1 MIRKLFK
8 ELIGTVVLTAMVT
21 VTGYSQVSIS
31 GPSCVVP
38 GVPYQY
44 VINGSWNSSST
55 LSACVTGGSFSSGVS
70 CITSNGNV
78 FSTVS
83 VTWKDT
89 STLRL
94 DLQSSSGNAALLPMR
109 TQNLNGGTISQAD
122 RVKIFNAQVTSY
134 TFHCD
139 TASGGACIPVYRYQ
153 WQRSGNQVNWI
164 NIGGAISKDLVFNGT
179 ILVNTYFRRVTT
191 ELNAGTVAYSGSALL
206 VKTF

>member
-1 MIRKLFK
+1 MKRKLFK
-8 ELIGTVVLTAMVT
+8 ELIGAIVLTVMVT

-31 GPSCVVP
+31 GPACVIP

-44 VINGSWNSSST
+44 IINGSWNSSSAI
-55 LSACVTGGSFSSGVS
+55 SACVTGGSFSSGVS
-70 CITSNGNV
+70 CISSSGNV

-83 VTWKDT
+83 ITWKDT
-89 STLRL
+89 VMMRL

-109 TQNLNGGTISQAD
+109 TQNLNGGSISEVDQ
-122 RVKIFNAQVTSY
+122 VKIFDSLVTSY

-153 WQRSGNQVNWI
+153 WQRSDNEVNWV
-164 NIGGAISKDLVFNGT
+164 NIGGAVGKDLVFNGSV
-179 ILVNTYFRRVTT
+179 LVNTYFRRVTT
-191 ELNAGTVAYSGSALL
+191 ELNAGTMAYSASALL